1 MIEYSGDL
9 GPKDLLVGEKYVVMD
24 YANEIHDEEVEII
37 SNDIFSNTVE
47 FKRMD
52 DSAWTFSGY
61 GFFEPIKNKN

>member
-37 SNDIFSNTVE
+37 SNDIFSKAEQE
-47 FKRMD
+47 FIND
-52 DSAWTFSGY
+52 
-61 GFFEPIKNKN
+61 